1 MYKMNLDEIQR
12 ILKSYEI
19 DGWLLYDFRGIN
31 PIAQRVAG
39 VVESTITRRWF
50 CYIPSSGDPTWL
62 IHRIEQSHFSQVS
75 GRIKNY
81 MSWRELHREIKTL
94 FSDSGK
100 VAMEYSPNAS
110 IPYVSRVDAGTLELI
125 QSFGVQVISSANLV
139 QYIEARLTE
148 DQLGTHQEAA
158 RLILEVKDLAFAWIS
173 EQVKAG
179 NSISEY
185 DVQCL
190 IMERFD
196 AMNLTAGHPPIVAV
210 NANSSAPHYFP
221 TCAEHQP
228 ITEGDFI
235 LIDLW
240 AKKNSLNAVYADTTW
255 VAYAGTQAP
264 EQYVKIFEIVRNA
277 RDRAVTF
284 IRDMTAAGNT
294 IYGYEVDDVARDYI
308 AEKGYG
314 KFFIHRVG
322 HNIGTEI
329 HGNGVNIDNFE
340 TRDERPLIPG
350 ICFSIEPGI
359 YLPEFGIRSEIDV
372 FLAHPRQGDVI
383 VTTVPVQNEVLL
395 LL

>member
-1 MYKMNLDEIQR
+1 MNLDKIQR
-12 ILKSYEI
+12 ILKLYDI

-31 PIAQRVAG
+31 PIAQRAAG
-39 VVESTITRRWF
+39 VAASAITRRWF
-50 CYIPSSGDPTWL
+50 CYIPSTGNPTWL

-75 GRIKNY
+75 GRVITY
-81 MSWRELHREIKTL
+81 MSWCEFHDGIQALLT
-94 FSDSGK
+94 DSGK

-110 IPYVSRVDAGTLELI
+110 IPYIARVDAGTLELV
-125 QSFGVQVISSANLV
+125 QSFGVQVVSSANLV
-139 QYIEARLTE
+139 QHIEACLTADE
-148 DQLGTHQEAA
+148 FGTHREAA
-158 RLILEVKDLAFAWIS
+158 RQILEVKNLAFAWIG
-173 EQVKAG
+173 ENLKAG

-185 DVQCL
+185 DVQSF

-196 AMNLTAGHPPIVAV
+196 AMNLIAGHPPIVAV

-221 TCAEHQP
+221 TSAEHQQ
-228 ITEGDFI
+228 IKAGDFI

-240 AKKNSLNAVYADTTW
+240 AKKDSPNAVYADTTW
-255 VAYAGTQAP
+255 VAYAGKQAP
-264 EQYVKIFEIVRNA
+264 ERYTSIFDIVRSA

-284 IRDMTAAGNT
+284 IRSMTAAGKT
-294 IYGYEVDDVARDYI
+294 IYGYEVDDIARGYI
-308 AEKGYG
+308 TEMGYG
-314 KFFIHRVG
+314 EYFIHRLG
-322 HNIGTEI
+322 HNIGTEL

-340 TRDERPLIPG
+340 TRDERPLMPG

-372 FLAHPRQGDVI
+372 FLAHPRQDGVI

>member
-1 MYKMNLDEIQR
+1 MNLDEIQR
-12 ILKSYEI
+12 ILKSYDI

-39 VVESTITRRWF
+39 VTASTITRRWF
-50 CYIPSSGDPTWL
+50 CYIPSTGDPTWL
-62 IHRIEQSHFSQVS
+62 IHRIEQSHFSRVS
-75 GRIKNY
+75 GRVKNY
-81 MSWRELHREIKTL
+81 MSWRELHDEIKKL
-94 FSDSGK
+94 LSDNGK

-110 IPYVSRVDAGTLELI
+110 IPYVARVDAGTLELI
-125 QSFGVQVISSANLV
+125 QSFGVQVVSSANLV
-139 QYIEARLTE
+139 QHFEACLTA
-148 DQLGTHQEAA
+148 DQFGTHREAA
-158 RLILEVKDLAFAWIS
+158 RQILEVKDLAFAWIS
-173 EQVKAG
+173 ENVKAG

-185 DVQCL
+185 DVQSF
-190 IMERFD
+190 IMERFN
-196 AMNLTAGHPPIVAV
+196 AMNLIAGHPPIVAV

-221 TCAEHQP
+221 TSAEHQP
-228 ITEGDFI
+228 IKAGDFI

-240 AKKNSLNAVYADTTW
+240 AKKDLPNAVYADTTW
-255 VAYAGTQAP
+255 VAYAGKQVP
-264 EQYVKIFEIVRNA
+264 ERYATIFEIVRSA
-277 RDRAVTF
+277 RDRTVTF
-284 IRDMTAAGNT
+284 ICDMTAAGKT

-314 KFFIHRVG
+314 EYFIHRVG
-322 HNIGTEI
+322 HNIGTEL

-340 TRDERPLIPG
+340 TRDERPLVPG

-372 FLAHPRQGDVI
+372 FLAHPEQGGVI

>member
-12 ILKSYEI
+12 ILKSCEI
-19 DGWLLYDFRGIN
+19 DGWLLCDFRGIN

-39 VVESTITRRWF
+39 VAENMLTRRWF
-50 CYIPSSGDPTWL
+50 CYIPSRGDPTWL

-81 MSWRELHREIKTL
+81 MSWRELHHEIMTL
-94 FSDSGK
+94 LSDIGK

-125 QSFGVQVISSANLV
+125 QSFGVQVVSSANLV
-139 QYIEARLTE
+139 QHIEACLTE
-148 DQLGTHQEAA
+148 DQLGTHREAA

-179 NSISEY
+179 KSISEY

-190 IMERFD
+190 IMAHFD
-196 AMNLTAGHPPIVAV
+196 SMNLTAGHPPIVAV

-221 TCAEHQP
+221 TSAKHQP
-228 ITEGDFI
+228 VKEGDYI

-240 AKKNSLNAVYADTTW
+240 AKKDSLNAVYADTTW
-255 VAYAGTQAP
+255 VAYAGKQAP

-294 IYGYEVDDVARDYI
+294 SYGYEVDDVARAYI
-308 AEKGYG
+308 AEKGYSEC
-314 KFFIHRVG
+314 FVHRVG

-372 FLAHPRQGDVI
+372 FLAHPKQGGVI

>member
-1 MYKMNLDEIQR
+1 MNLDEIQR
-12 ILKSYEI
+12 ILKSCEI

-39 VVESTITRRWF
+39 VAESMLTRRWF
-50 CYIPSSGDPTWL
+50 CYIPSRGDPTWL

-75 GRIKNY
+75 GRIRNY
-81 MSWRELHREIKTL
+81 MSWRELHHEIMTL
-94 FSDSGK
+94 LSDSGK

-125 QSFGVQVISSANLV
+125 QSFGVQVVSSANLV
-139 QYIEARLTE
+139 QHIEACLTE
-148 DQLGTHQEAA
+148 DQLGTHREAA

-179 NSISEY
+179 KSISEY

-190 IMERFD
+190 IMAHFD
-196 AMNLTAGHPPIVAV
+196 SMNLTAGHPPIVAV

-221 TCAEHQP
+221 TSAKHQP
-228 ITEGDFI
+228 VKEGDYI

-240 AKKNSLNAVYADTTW
+240 AKKDSLNAVYADTTW
-255 VAYAGTQAP
+255 VAYAGKQAP

-294 IYGYEVDDVARDYI
+294 SYGYEVDDVARAYI
-308 AEKGYG
+308 AEKGYSEC
-314 KFFIHRVG
+314 FVHRVG

-372 FLAHPRQGDVI
+372 FLAHPKQGGVI